1 MQTRGAG
8 TMAMTMTP
16 GDPLSSI
23 IKIACVAAIKEAF
36 HISDLSPR
44 RLLNVE
50 DAAAYLSLS
59 EREVYNMISNKDL
72 GAVRH
77 GRRVML
83 DIRDLD
89 EWIAIHKAA

>member
-1 MQTRGAG
+1 MSEK
-8 TMAMTMTP
+8 
-16 GDPLSSI
+16 LSARKPEVGNWS
-23 IKIACVAAIKEAF
+23 KAAIKEAF

-72 GAVRH
+72 AAVRH

-83 DIRDLD
+83 DIRDL
-89 EWIAIHKAA
+89 ELWIQDNKVLR

>member
-1 MQTRGAG
+1 
-8 TMAMTMTP
+8 MTP
-16 GDPLSSI
+16 ANPLSSK
-23 IKIACVAAIKEAF
+23 IKTACEAAIKEAF

-50 DAAAYLSLS
+50 HAAAYLSLS

-72 GAVRH
+72 AAVRH

-83 DIRDLD
+83 DIRDLMSGSL
-89 EWIAIHKAA
+89 HKAAKRRPGF